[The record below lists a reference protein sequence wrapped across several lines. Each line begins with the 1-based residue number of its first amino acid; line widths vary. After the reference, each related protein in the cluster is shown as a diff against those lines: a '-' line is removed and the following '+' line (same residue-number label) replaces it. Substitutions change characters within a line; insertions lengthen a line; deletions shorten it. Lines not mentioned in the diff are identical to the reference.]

1 MGFFFSGI
9 SLKMT
14 HICVRIRN
22 KKKSNERIYAYNE
35 IHKNSK
41 YVISFDL
48 CAVR

>member
-1 MGFFFSGI
+1 MF
-9 SLKMT
+9 K
-14 HICVRIRN
+14 N
-22 KKKSNERIYAYNE
+22 KKQKTSNERIYAYNE